1 MAIIT
6 NTFQQFQAIGVRE
19 ELSDIIYSISPT
31 ETPFLQNAARG
42 KVSNTFFEW
51 QTDALATAVSTNQQI
66 EGDDIT
72 SYDAVTPTVRL
83 GNYCQ
88 ISRKTVIISETEEVV
103 DKAGRKSE
111 MSYQLAKK
119 GKELKRDM
127 EKDLLENKGANAGS
141 TSVARKTGSL
151 LAFLKTNINKSTS
164 GTLGVAPVYTSVP
177 TDVWTD
183 GTQRALTEVITKDII
198 QQSWSS
204 GAEPKS
210 LMVGALGKQAIS
222 GFSGVVELN
231 ANQSRGGQATIIG
244 AADTYVS
251 DFGTLSVIPNRFQRA
266 RDMFA
271 LDWEYVSVD
280 YLRPFKQEELA
291 KTGDADKRLLI
302 CEYGL
307 RVKNEKALAVAV
319 DLTP

>member
-1 MAIIT
+1 MSAIV

-19 ELSDIIYSISPT
+19 ELSDIIYNISPT
-31 ETPFLQNAARG
+31 ETPFLQNAGRG

-51 QTDALATAVSTNQQI
+51 QTDALATAITTNQHI

-88 ISRKTVIISETEEVV
+88 ISRKTVIISETEEIV

-127 EKDLLENKGANAGS
+127 EADLLANKAANAGS
-141 TSVARKTGSL
+141 SSAARKTGSL
-151 LAFLKTNINKSTS
+151 LAFLKTNINKAAN
-164 GTLGVAPVYTSVP
+164 GTAPVYTAIP

-183 GTQRALTEVITKDII
+183 GTARAFTETILKDVV
-198 QQSWSS
+198 QQAWTQGGSP
-204 GAEPKS
+204 AT
-210 LMVGALGKQAIS
+210 LMVGALGKQVAS
-222 GFSGVVELN
+222 TFSGVIQLN
-231 ANQSRGGQATIIG
+231 SAQAKASQATIIG
-244 AADTYVS
+244 AADAYVS
-251 DFGTLSVIPNRFQRA
+251 DFGTLSVIPNRFQRTSSA
-266 RDMFA
+266 FV
-271 LDWEYVSVD
+271 LDWDYVSVD
-280 YLRPFKQEELA
+280 YLRPFKQEPLA
-291 KTGDADKRLLI
+291 KTGDAEKRLLI